1 MTPEEIITRLMSR
14 HFSSRIIQND
24 FRGIVL
30 EEIVAAA
37 LEPDWT
43 LCSEAWSGWD
53 FVNQAGLR
61 LQVKNSAAR
70 QSWEGAPSSGS
81 FKIGAAKGY
90 YRGGTDWVAKPGRH
104 AEVYILSWHPRTD
117 EATDHR
123 NPDQWIFYVINVRD
137 LPEQTTIALSR
148 LERQW
153 PAVGYSELRKAVDA
167 AVERW

>member
-1 MTPEEIITRLMSR
+1 MTPEEITTRLMSR

-70 QSWEGAPSSGS
+70 QSWEGRPSSGS
-81 FKIGAAKGY
+81 FKIGAAKGLY
-90 YRGGTDWVAKPGRH
+90 KGGTASQSDPKD
-104 AEVYILSWHPRTD
+104 IM
-117 EATDHR
+117 
-123 NPDQWIFYVINVRD
+123 
-137 LPEQTTIALSR
+137 
-148 LERQW
+148 
-153 PAVGYSELRKAVDA
+153 
-167 AVERW
+167 